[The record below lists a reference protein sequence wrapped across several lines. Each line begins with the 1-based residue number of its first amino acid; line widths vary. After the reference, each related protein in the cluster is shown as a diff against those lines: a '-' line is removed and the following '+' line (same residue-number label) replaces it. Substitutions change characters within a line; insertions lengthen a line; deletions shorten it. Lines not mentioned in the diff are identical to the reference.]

1 MDPAWLWLWHRVAA
15 TALIPP
21 LAWEPPCAMSVAL
34 KREKK
39 KFCFLWPVPQTSFP
53 AAPPTHHS
61 SLSSLPLILQPH
73 PFPLALGSA
82 SPHQCPFQP
91 LPLPGSSPSLPAFPA
106 PPGPSLS
113 PCFPLSPILGGRV
126 RWGWWLGCMVVSFRP
141 VPPHELLEG
150 QRHVFLLRTAPS
162 PLMLGPRQMQDWWAV
177 AMATSQGHPEAGIPS
192 CSGPQMLLV
201 LSHFTC
207 SQQV

>member
-1 MDPAWLWLWHRVAA
+1 
-15 TALIPP
+15 
-21 LAWEPPCAMSVAL
+21 
-34 KREKK
+34 
-39 KFCFLWPVPQTSFP
+39 
-53 AAPPTHHS
+53 
-61 SLSSLPLILQPH
+61 
-73 PFPLALGSA
+73 
-82 SPHQCPFQP
+82 
-91 LPLPGSSPSLPAFPA
+91 
-106 PPGPSLS
+106 
-113 PCFPLSPILGGRV
+113 
-126 RWGWWLGCMVVSFRP
+126 MVVSFRP

-162 PLMLGPRQMQDWWAV
+162 PLMLGPRQMQDWWVV